1 MTLASEEKPATSHRN
16 RHSDKWRFAIF
27 LALLL
32 GGGLL
37 VNAWAYLGEAHV
49 ERKTLTDFPTQI
61 SVWHQTGNDVQIDEK
76 TMAVLRA
83 SDYLL
88 RNYRSNDG
96 RVLNFY
102 VGYYSSQRE
111 GATYHSPL
119 NCLPGSGWV
128 MSEPEQITI
137 SPKGRPVFVANK
149 FIIQNGD
156 HKEILLYWYQ
166 GRGRAIASEYW
177 GKIYTVIDSVRRRRS
192 DGAMVRIT
200 TPVEGSTADS
210 LAASI
215 ALAEQTSAILPEFI
229 PD

>member
-1 MTLASEEKPATSHRN
+1 MMKS
-16 RHSDKWRFAIF
+16 WRFGIF
-27 LALLL
+27 FGLLL
-32 GGGLL
+32 AGGLL

-49 ERKTLTDFPTQI
+49 DRKQLNVFPKEIEGWKQFGGDERF
-61 SVWHQTGNDVQIDEK
+61 DEK

-88 RNYRSNDG
+88 RNYRTSDG

-102 VGYYSSQRE
+102 VGYYASQRE

-128 MSEPEQITI
+128 MSDPDRITI
-137 SPKGRPVFVANK
+137 SPKGRPAFIANK
-149 FIIQNGD
+149 YVIQNGD
-156 HKEILLYWYQ
+156 HKELLVYWYQ
-166 GRGRAIASEYW
+166 GRGRAVASEYW
-177 GKIYTVIDSVRRRRS
+177 GKIYTVLDSVQRRRS

-200 TPVEGSTADS
+200 TPIESSEADALKAS
-210 LAASI
+210 VDLAA
-215 ALAEQTSAILPEFI
+215 ETSAILPEFI